1 MPTLGRIGYVNIFVS
16 DFDRALAFY
25 EQTLGLTVVTRDES
39 FGYASF
45 ATAGASFAF
54 ARADDPALTG
64 RHTGI
69 GWVVDDVNEAFE
81 TLSAAGVEFEMPPA
95 EQPWGGYMAMFRD
108 PDGNL
113 FYLDQ
118 IPAEAGA

>member
-1 MPTLGRIGYVNIFVS
+1 MDAQSPATIGYVNIFVS
-16 DFDRALAFY
+16 NFEASLAFY
-25 EQTLGLTVVTRDES
+25 RDRLGLKVATEDAG

-45 ATAGASFAF
+45 ATRGAGFAF
-54 ARADDPALTG
+54 ARTEDASLIG

-69 GWVVDDVNEAFE
+69 GWIVSDLDGEFDRLQE
-81 TLSAAGVEFEMPPA
+81 AGVTFEMPPTR
-95 EQPWGGYMAMFRD
+95 QPWGGYMAMFKD

-118 IPAEAGA
+118 VEAVT